1 LKNQPAKKFYVN
13 NRPIFPNAQNNPMP
27 NTKMKENIAVT
38 SHHFVKHIGLP
49 ENRVMKVEKVE
60 RPEIL
65 ADIEIN
71 ETEIFTRGKSEFL
84 VSDKYEAIFCSI
96 FWW

>member
-1 LKNQPAKKFYVN
+1 
-13 NRPIFPNAQNNPMP
+13 MP
-27 NTKMKENIAVT
+27 NTKMKNNIVAT

-65 ADIEIN
+65 ADIEVN

-84 VSDKYEAIFCSI
+84 VSDKYEAFFDYEKTITHIIRLCI
-96 FWW
+96 KYKKVRCR